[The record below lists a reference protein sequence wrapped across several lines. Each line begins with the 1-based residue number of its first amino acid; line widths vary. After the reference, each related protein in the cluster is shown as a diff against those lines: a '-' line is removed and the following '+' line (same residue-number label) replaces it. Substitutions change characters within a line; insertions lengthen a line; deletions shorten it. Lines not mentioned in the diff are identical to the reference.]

1 MHRYTKPGSLGL
13 SRRDVMKTGLAAAA
27 AALAASP
34 FARSAFAQGTDS
46 ITVLIS
52 QPQAGGAQIVADA
65 FTAAT
70 GVKVEIVTV
79 PLDQIQQQLT
89 LDAQSGAKRFDAFD
103 FWYVSKGALAED
115 GILLDL
121 TDLIERDKAEINP
134 DDYIP
139 SIYGPYSVYKDRQVA
154 LPFDGDT
161 HALFFNTEILGRNG
175 VEPPKTW
182 EDLLAASKKITEA
195 ESKNGIYGI
204 AMIGVRAPI
213 LNISIYANR
222 LANYGGA
229 FLTEEGRSGLNS
241 EAALAAA
248 ENLMATVPFA
258 VPTPSE
264 TGFEQALTAFISGKA
279 AMTEGWTDLGTY
291 AEDPKN
297 SQIAGKWG
305 VVPLPVG
312 GSVTASRAPL
322 NAGWTLGIST
332 YSQKQDAAWEFIK
345 LASSADM
352 GLKLITTTGSGID
365 PFRVSN
371 LNDPRYAEFNPQVQK
386 AAASSLNGAIGWPD
400 GPQSPRMLEA
410 LSEQLATMVA
420 GETSPQEALERAHAA
435 WERLLG

>member
-1 MHRYTKPGSLGL
+1 MTSHMKGGF

-27 AALAASP
+27 AALAVSP
-34 FARSAFAQGTDS
+34 FATLARAQDVKS
-46 ITVLIS
+46 ITVLVS
-52 QPQAGGAQIVADA
+52 QPQAGGAKIVADA
-65 FTAAT
+65 YTAAT
-70 GVKVEIVTV
+70 GISVEIVAV

-89 LDAQSGAKRFDAFD
+89 LDLQSGAKRFDAFD
-103 FWYVSKGALAED
+103 FWYVSKGALAE
-115 GILLDL
+115 GGVLLDL
-121 TDLIERDKAEINP
+121 TDRIERDKDQINP
-134 DDYIP
+134 DDFIP
-139 SIYGPYSVYKDRQVA
+139 SIYGPYSVYNGRQVA

-161 HALFFNTEILGRNG
+161 HALFYNTEILARNG

-182 EDLLAASKKITEA
+182 DELLAAAKKITEA
-195 ESKNGIYGI
+195 ESKDGIYGI

-229 FLTEEGRSGLNS
+229 FLTEEGRSALNS

-248 ENLMATVPFA
+248 ENLMATVPYA
-258 VPTPSE
+258 VPTPAE

-279 AMTEGWTDLGTY
+279 AMTEGWIDLGTY
-291 AEDPKN
+291 ADDPEN
-297 SQIAGKWG
+297 SQVAGKWA

-322 NAGWTLGIST
+322 NAGWTLGVAA
-332 YSQKQDAAWEFIK
+332 YSEKQDAAWEFIK

-352 GLKLITTTGSGID
+352 GLQLITTTGSGID
-365 PFRVSN
+365 PFRISN

-386 AAASSLNGAIGWPD
+386 AAASSLNGAVGWPD

-410 LSEQLATMVA
+410 LSEQLASMVA
-420 GETSPQEALERAHAA
+420 GEKSPKEALDAAHAA

>member
-1 MHRYTKPGSLGL
+1 MHKMLGGIGL
-13 SRRDVMKTGLAAAA
+13 SRRDLIKAGIGAAAA
-27 AALAASP
+27 SLAASS
-34 FARSAFAQGTDS
+34 FASRARAQAGQK
-46 ITVLIS
+46 ITLLIS

-65 FTAAT
+65 FKEAT
-70 GVKVEIVTV
+70 GVESEIVTV

-89 LDAQSGAKRFDAFD
+89 LDMQSGAKRFDAFD
-103 FWYVSKGALAED
+103 FWYVSKGSLVED
-115 GILLDL
+115 GVLLDL
-121 TDLIERDKAEINP
+121 TDRIEKDKAEIKP
-134 DDYIP
+134 EDFIP
-139 SIYGPYSVYKDRQVA
+139 SIYDPYSLYKGKRYA

-161 HALFFNTEILGRNG
+161 HALFYNKEILERNG

-182 EDLLAASKKITEA
+182 EDLVAASRKVTEA
-195 ESKNGIYGI
+195 ESAKGIYGI

-222 LANYGGA
+222 LANYGGT
-229 FLTEEGRSGLNS
+229 FLTDEGRSALDS
-241 EAALAAA
+241 KEALAAA

-258 VPTPSE
+258 VPTPAE

-297 SQIAGKWG
+297 SQVAGKWD

-312 GSVTASRAPL
+312 GSVTKSRAPL
-322 NAGWTLGIST
+322 NAGWTLGVST
-332 YSQKQDAAWEFIK
+332 YSSKQDIAWEFVK
-345 LASSADM
+345 LASSAAM

-365 PFRVSN
+365 PFRISN
-371 LNDPRYAEFNPQVQK
+371 LNDPKYKAFNPQVQH
-386 AAASSLNGAIGWPD
+386 AAASSLNGAVGWPA

-410 LSEQLATMVA
+410 LSEQLASMVA
-420 GETSPQEALERAHAA
+420 GEVSAADALAQAHRT